1 MSTESTAKPRH
12 LRADA
17 RRNRERIIA
26 TANEV
31 FHERGAEATMDEIA
45 RRAGVG
51 IGTLYRHFPTWNA
64 LLDVI
69 LRDWAESERART
81 RELLATRPPAE
92 ALERWFR
99 NHVDKV
105 RLHRGLSKTMLSNLE
120 SDQVKSPMKAITRES
135 GSMIL
140 TQAQES
146 GAVRSD
152 ITVDEL
158 LKLAYAVAL
167 ATEQSPD
174 DADRLIS
181 VVMDGLRLL
190 PVGERDHG
198 QRS

>member
-1 MSTESTAKPRH
+1 MSTESTTNPRH
-12 LRADA
+12 MRADA

-26 TANEV
+26 AANEA

-69 LRDWAESERART
+69 LHDWAESERIRT
-81 RELLATRPPAE
+81 REMLATSAPAE
-92 ALERWFR
+92 ALEQWFR
-99 NHVDKV
+99 RHVDKV
-105 RLHRGLSKTMLSNLE
+105 RTHRGLSKTMLSNLE
-120 SDQVKSPMKAITRES
+120 NDALKSPMKAITRES
-135 GSMIL
+135 GNLIL
-140 TQAQES
+140 ARAQEI
-146 GAVRSD
+146 GAVRPD
-152 ITVDEL
+152 ITVDDL

-181 VVMDGLRLL
+181 VVMDGLRVT
-190 PVGERDHG
+190 PSTGAV
-198 QRS
+198 S